1 MPTHVKI
8 NENPLLPLVAFVVV
22 IIGVLV
28 VIIVVAIVAIIVI
41 VIGVSVSSSSFSIP
55 HCHSGTT
62 LPFLLLPLLLAMAC
76 YSGFPGVFAL
86 LRFLR
91 CSHFAAIAAAV
102 PVSGSA
108 CTARFFRLQPC
119 PKKTAYE
126 NIFVRLFKRS
136 MTSTRKG
143 WQRSRL
149 LA

>member
-1 MPTHVKI
+1 MLTHVKI

-22 IIGVLV
+22 IIGVMV

-41 VIGVSVSSSSFSIP
+41 VIGVSVSSSSFSKP

-86 LRFLR
+86 RGSSGVATLLRLTL
-91 CSHFAAIAAAV
+91 ATAV

-108 CTARFFRLQPC
+108 CIARFFRCRNQIPC
-119 PKKTAYE
+119 GRFGLCET
-126 NIFVRLFKRS
+126 
-136 MTSTRKG
+136 M
-143 WQRSRL
+143 
-149 LA
+149 

>member
-41 VIGVSVSSSSFSIP
+41 VIGVSVSSSSFSKP

-86 LRFLR
+86 RGSSGVATLLLLTL
-91 CSHFAAIAAAV
+91 ATAV

-108 CTARFFRLQPC
+108 FALPGSSGAATRFRVVALYSVQ
-119 PKKTAYE
+119 
-126 NIFVRLFKRS
+126 L
-136 MTSTRKG
+136 
-143 WQRSRL
+143 
-149 LA
+149 